1 MDDIIAGLDTSTFR
15 PVEGFAVRLFPRG
28 SGLGHG
34 MRFVGG
40 DDTVLA
46 EFSWWDN
53 VEVTLRGWTLD
64 DVPLGTPREPFFESD
79 QCWLLLIWR
88 EGEDVL
94 IAETDDPH
102 GPVFERRSRVPGS
115 AYLDAWTVALRE
127 ARSPGP

>member
-1 MDDIIAGLDTSTFR
+1 MDDVIAGLDTRTF
-15 PVEGFAVRLFPRG
+15 PGVGGFAVRLFPRG

-34 MRFVGG
+34 LRFVDG

-64 DVPLGTPREPFFESD
+64 DVPLGTAREPFFESD

-102 GPVFERRSRVPGS
+102 EPVFERRSRVPAS
-115 AYLDAWTVALRE
+115 DYLDAWAVALRE
-127 ARSPGP
+127 ARAPSP